1 MPKRALVQ
9 HRPWLLASILAA
21 TLFYFLRDEAIGGIQ
36 LMILKAAGVA
46 LLAVYALH
54 RGRCTD
60 ARLMGLVMAL
70 SALGDALIEIS
81 FITGGAAF
89 LLSHLA
95 AITLYLRNR
104 RAHPTSSQKLTGI
117 ALLLAT
123 PLVSWLLSSGDWGV
137 TLYSL
142 GLGAMAC
149 FAWLSRFPRY
159 RVGMGAVLFVLSDWL
174 IFSQVGFI
182 GENPVAQWLI
192 WPLYYGGQFMIAT
205 GVVQTLRHEK
215 VVA

>member
-1 MPKRALVQ
+1 MPKRALAQ

-21 TLFYFLRDEAIGGIQ
+21 TLFYFLRDDEIGGIQ
-36 LMILKAAGVA
+36 LMALKAAGVGF
-46 LLAVYALH
+46 LAAYALH
-54 RGRCTD
+54 RARCGD
-60 ARLMGLVMAL
+60 ARLLALVMAL

-81 FITGGAAF
+81 FIAGGGSF
-89 LLSHLA
+89 LLAHLA
-95 AITLYLRNR
+95 AITLYQRNR
-104 RAHPTSSQKLTGI
+104 RAHPTASQKLAGA

-159 RVGMGAVLFVLSDWL
+159 RVGTGAVLFVISDWL

-192 WPLYYGGQFMIAT
+192 WPIYYVGQFMIAT
-205 GVVQTLRHEK
+205 GIIQTLRHEK